1 MREYINCTNP
11 HTTLILSITFL
22 PYTLYKSIIMNS
34 IGIIT
39 IHKINNYGSVFQ
51 AYALQ
56 RVCEQLGY
64 RVEII
69 DYKFPNKY
77 HLDNPYVNKN
87 KVQPSE
93 PRWIKVLFAGA
104 LIRQHKGIAD
114 FVARHQNLSVSSFRS
129 PNELAQTPPQYD
141 IYITGSDQLWS
152 PRHCNG
158 DPAFMLHFAPDNA
171 LKISYAASIGSNS
184 IPEQLH
190 ESYRT
195 LLSRY
200 AHISVRESSSV
211 GLIETVVGRPAS
223 VVLDPTLLLNK
234 EEWNTIAAQRQLVK
248 KPYILCYFLNYS
260 FNAFPFVEDF
270 AEQIRRFTGY
280 QLVHVARPP
289 HQFNLHNRI
298 YKVGASPEE
307 FLALVRDAELVLT
320 TSFHGTAFA
329 INFGRPVF
337 SIVEDKNAADSRQA
351 DLLRKLNLDENI
363 VSVKDCFPK
372 PSIARYDT
380 ETEQARLDRLRAES
394 LNFLEKAIR
403 SSTIS

>member
-1 MREYINCTNP
+1 
-11 HTTLILSITFL
+11 
-22 PYTLYKSIIMNS
+22 MNS

-39 IHKINNYGSVFQ
+39 IHKINNYGSVLQ

-56 RVCEQLGY
+56 RVCERLGY

-69 DYKFPNKY
+69 DYDFPNKY
-77 HLDNPYVNKN
+77 HHENSYASKN
-87 KVQPSE
+87 KAQPSE
-93 PRWIKVLFAGA
+93 PRWIKALFALA
-104 LIRQHKGIAD
+104 LIRQHKGMAN
-114 FVARHQNLSVSSFRS
+114 FVARHQNLSPNSYRS
-129 PNELAQTPPQYD
+129 PESLATNPPQYD

-152 PRHCNG
+152 PRHCKG

-184 IPEQLH
+184 IPKQLQ

-200 AHISVRESSSV
+200 AHISVRESSGV
-211 GLIETVVGRPAS
+211 GLIETVAGKQAS
-223 VVLDPTLLLNK
+223 VVLDPTLLLNR
-234 EEWNTIAAQRQLVK
+234 EEWDAIAIRRQLVK

-270 AEQIRRFTGY
+270 AERIRRQTGFEI
-280 QLVHVARPP
+280 VHVARPP
-289 HQFNLHNRI
+289 HRLQLRNTKYRI
-298 YKVGASPEE
+298 GATPEE
-307 FLALVRDAELVLT
+307 FLTLVRDAELVLT

-351 DLLRKLNLDENI
+351 DLLRKLKLDDNI
-363 VSVKDCFPK
+363 VSVMDCFPE
-372 PSIARYDT
+372 PSIARYNT
-380 ETEQARLDRLRAES
+380 EAEQSCLDSLRTDS
-394 LNFLEKAIR
+394 LNFLKKALR
-403 SSTIS
+403 